1 MKEIK
6 YFITLYTL
14 LLSCTIACAQDYY
27 SGDRIKGDGY
37 EYVLNKKIPSI
48 IDINNINNTLINT
61 PFYVN
66 ENDDRPIDKV
76 FLSQFIHFKDEAAF
90 NRMINDFFTKDEW
103 NSILNEEKRLFFYCF
118 FALSLDGDV
127 LEIKY
132 SIDNHPIFKKI
143 DPARLY
149 ELEKK
154 LIKEIKFYMN
164 DPDAPNFVK
173 NLKGLNVPSLN
184 YGFNTRPIKEYY
196 IPK

>member
-6 YFITLYTL
+6 YFITLYAL

-27 SGDRIKGDGY
+27 SRDRIKGDGY
-37 EYVLNKKIPSI
+37 EYILNKKIPSI
-48 IDINNINNTLINT
+48 IDIVNINNTLINT

-66 ENDDRPIDKV
+66 ENDDRPIDDV
-76 FLSQFIHFKDEAAF
+76 FLSQFIYFKDEAVF
-90 NRMINDFFTKDEW
+90 NRMINDFFTEDEW
-103 NSILNEEKRLFFYCF
+103 NSILTEEKRLFFYCF
-118 FALSLDGDV
+118 FALSPDGDV

-132 SIDNHPIFKKI
+132 SIDNHPIFRKI

-154 LIKEIKFYMN
+154 LIKEIKFYI
-164 DPDAPNFVK
+164 DRPEAPNFVER
-173 NLKGLNVPSLN
+173 LKEDKVPNLN
-184 YGFNTRPIKEYY
+184 YGFNTRPIREYY